1 MNKTCFI
8 TGHTSGLGK
17 ALYDYF
23 VDIGWEVQGFSRSNG
38 WDIEKDVDK
47 IASVA
52 KGCDLFINNAYANGA
67 QIPLVKA
74 LFGKVQGMVVCGS
87 VASEYPDPDRPEYSQ
102 HKKELDDLC
111 ETLSKE
117 KNVDTDLMLIKL
129 TSSSYKDKKS
139 VINLVDFWLDNPSI
153 ITVKFNVTYK

>member
-1 MNKTCFI
+1 MNKKCFI
-8 TGHTSGLGK
+8 TGHTSGVGK

-23 VDIGWEVQGFSRSNG
+23 IDIGWEVQGFAHSNG

-67 QIPLVKA
+67 QIALVKA
-74 LFGKVQGMVVCGS
+74 LFGNVKSMVVCGS
-87 VASEYPDPDRPEYSQ
+87 VASEYPDPDRLEYSE

-111 ETLSKE
+111 ENLSKE

-129 TSSSYKDKKS
+129 TSSSYKDTKS

-153 ITVKFNVTYK
+153 ITVKFNVEDK